1 MLKLDD
7 AELDIV
13 MAACRPLDPHRRDSF
28 MTEVAAELAGHQEL
42 GPGVVHRV
50 CATVQRRHFDAPM
63 LGNSPGAI
71 SKYR

>member
-13 MAACRPLDPHRRDSF
+13 MAACRPLDPHRRDAF
-28 MTEVAAELAGHQEL
+28 MVEVAAELARYPEL

-50 CATVQRRHFDAPM
+50 CATVQRRHYDFPD
-63 LGNSPGAI
+63 LSHGDY
-71 SKYR
+71 SKHR